1 MDLKKY
7 IREIPDFP
15 KKGIMFKDI
24 SPLLRD
30 GQAYRSTIGLL
41 TEFAAERDVDV
52 VVGPESRGF
61 LFGAPLACYLG
72 AGFVPI
78 RKKGKLPGEVCSV
91 EYELEYGTDTLEM
104 LKDSIKPGQRVMV
117 VDDLLAT
124 GGTSLATV
132 QLVEKAGGKIAGV
145 AFIIELSGLGGRE
158 KLAGHEV
165 YSIIS
170 Y

>member
-1 MDLKKY
+1 MDLKEY

-15 KKGIMFKDI
+15 KKGILFKDI
-24 SPLLRD
+24 SPLLHN
-30 GQAYRSTIGLL
+30 GQAYRRAIGLL

-72 AGFVPI
+72 VGFVPV
-78 RKKGKLPGEVCSV
+78 RKKGRLPGEVCSV

-104 LKDSIKPGQRVMV
+104 LRDSIKPGQRVMI

-124 GGTSLATV
+124 GGTGLATV
-132 QLVEKAGGKIAGV
+132 KLVEQVGAKVAGL

-158 KLAGHEV
+158 KLKGHEV